1 MAITNKLVVE
11 YDYDLVDRDF
21 DFYEIATTDK
31 YIPRGAYILDKPNCE
46 FKAESVVFDDHTT
59 LYVMFRKSTVSRMRL
74 VKMIDDDKLMVNTL
88 QASRLKTYILFR
100 LFLFALNNYEN
111 QELSFN
117 NITGKLYIC
126 RPDWMAKNKKTFT
139 ALGINVDSEMNIVA
153 EAVTFSLLSNFKNV
167 KKFKDY
173 PKYIFSNKN
182 CALKRVASDDYGQ
195 EVYIKRTSFN
205 KKSVF
210 PYFEFA
216 PKSLKNNKMYYIY
229 DVLAI
234 MSQKYGQYFSF
245 KFDEIEIAKSIG
257 HFRDEHFMDKA
268 LSQFKNYKLN
278 FVNFVKG
285 AEFSNDFDDMVNRI
299 VEGRN
304 SNYHISSHISA
315 DECNIALIHNEDYYL
330 DNDYADPYK
339 SFDRKSIIQCVS
351 IEDSAYKIIEEKTA
365 IIDTIIKEVV
375 IKHDIIN
382 TKHISLD
389 DWESFNFASD
399 WIFGRACDNRV
410 YFLTVHPD
418 GMFEFLTKQNNFD
431 SFNSDILDDC
441 ANILFDDNQEK
452 YVVSNGK
459 DIILITKTNRYIL
472 PSSELFTLETISR
485 SKQSREKYLSG
496 VVDINLFKLKD
507 NQSFYNVGIKG
518 SGMYTSIP
526 HAPLLY
532 KVEIIA
538 GRNIIED
545 ILGLMSATFVKY
557 KSFTVIPYP
566 FKYLN
571 EFILMKREY
580 SSEEK

>member
-1 MAITNKLVVE
+1 MAITNKLIVE
-11 YDYDLVDRDF
+11 YNYGLVDRDF
-21 DFYEIATTDK
+21 DFYEITTTEK

-46 FKAESVVFDDHTT
+46 FKAESVVFDDHKT

-74 VKMIDDDKLMVNTL
+74 VKMIDDDKLMVNTI
-88 QASRLKTYILFR
+88 QASRLETYILFR

-139 ALGINVDSEMNIVA
+139 SLGVNVDSEMNIIA
-153 EAVTFSLLSNFKNV
+153 EAVTFSLLSNFKNA
-167 KKFKDY
+167 KKFRDY

-182 CALKRVASDDYGQ
+182 CALKRVTSDDYGQ
-195 EVYIKRTSFN
+195 EVYIKRASFN
-205 KKSVF
+205 KKAVI

-216 PKSLKNNKMYYIY
+216 PKSLKNNKVYHIY
-229 DVLAI
+229 DILAI

-245 KFDEIEIAKSIG
+245 KFDEIEITKSIG

-268 LSQFKNYKLN
+268 LSQFKDYKLN

-285 AEFSNDFDDMVNRI
+285 AEFLTDFGDMVNRI

-304 SNYHISSHISA
+304 TNYHISPHIFA
-315 DECNIALIHNEDYYL
+315 DECNIVLIHNEDYYL
-330 DNDYADPYK
+330 DNDYVDPYK

-382 TKHISLD
+382 TNRISLD
-389 DWESFNFASD
+389 DWESFNFATD
-399 WIFGRACDNRV
+399 WIFGRACDNKV
-410 YFLTVHPD
+410 YFLIVHPD
-418 GMFEFLTKQNNFD
+418 GKFDFLTKQNNFD

-518 SGMYTSIP
+518 SGMNTSIP

-571 EFILMKREY
+571 EFILMNREY

>member
-1 MAITNKLVVE
+1 MAITNKLIVE
-11 YDYDLVDRDF
+11 YNYGLVDGDF
-21 DFYEIATTDK
+21 DFYEITTTEK

-46 FKAESVVFDDHTT
+46 FKAESVVFDDHKT

-74 VKMIDDDKLMVNTL
+74 VKMIDDDKLMVNTI

-139 ALGINVDSEMNIVA
+139 SLGVNVDNEMNIIA
-153 EAVTFSLLSNFKNV
+153 EAVTFSLLSNFKNA

-182 CALKRVASDDYGQ
+182 CALKRVTSDDYGQ
-195 EVYIKRTSFN
+195 EVYIKRASFN
-205 KKSVF
+205 KKAVI

-216 PKSLKNNKMYYIY
+216 PKSLKNNKVYHIY
-229 DVLAI
+229 DILAI

-245 KFDEIEIAKSIG
+245 KFDEIEITKSIG

-268 LSQFKNYKLN
+268 LSQFKDYKLN

-285 AEFSNDFDDMVNRI
+285 AEFLTDFGDMVNRI

-304 SNYHISSHISA
+304 NNYHISPHIFA
-315 DECNIALIHNEDYYL
+315 DECNIVLIHNEDYYL
-330 DNDYADPYK
+330 DNDYVDPYK

-382 TKHISLD
+382 TNRISLD
-389 DWESFNFASD
+389 DWESFNFATD
-399 WIFGRACDNRV
+399 WIFGRACDNKV
-410 YFLTVHPD
+410 YFLIVHPD
-418 GMFEFLTKQNNFD
+418 GKFDFLTKQNNFD

-518 SGMYTSIP
+518 SGMNTSIP

-532 KVEIIA
+532 KVKIIA

-571 EFILMKREY
+571 EFILMNREY

>member
-1 MAITNKLVVE
+1 MAITNKLIVE
-11 YDYDLVDRDF
+11 YKYNLIDRDF
-21 DFYEIATTDK
+21 DFYEITTTEK

-46 FKAESVVFDDHTT
+46 FKAESVVFDDHKA

-74 VKMIDDDKLMVNTL
+74 AKLLDDDKLAVNNIH
-88 QASRLKTYILFR
+88 ASQLKRYILFR

-117 NITGKLYIC
+117 NITGKLYIY
-126 RPDWMAKNKKTFT
+126 RSDWMAKNKKTFT
-139 ALGINVDSEMNIVA
+139 ALGVNVDSEMNIIA
-153 EAVTFSLLSNFKNV
+153 EAVTFSLLSNFKNT

-182 CALKRVASDDYGQ
+182 CALKRVTSDDYGQ
-195 EVYIKRTSFN
+195 EVYIKRASFN
-205 KKSVF
+205 RKAVI

-216 PKSLKNNKMYYIY
+216 PKSLKNNKVYYIY

-268 LSQFKNYKLN
+268 LSQFKNYKMN
-278 FVNFVKG
+278 FVNLVKG
-285 AEFSNDFDDMVNRI
+285 VEFLNDFDDMVNRI
-299 VEGRN
+299 VEGKN
-304 SNYHISSHISA
+304 TNYHISPHISA
-315 DECNIALIHNEDYYL
+315 DGCNIVLIHNEDYYL

-399 WIFGRACDNRV
+399 WIFGRECDNKV
-410 YFLTVHPD
+410 YFLIVHPD
-418 GMFEFLTKQNNFD
+418 GKFDFLTKQNNFD
-431 SFNSDILDDC
+431 SFNSDILDEC

-452 YVVSNGK
+452 YVVANGK
-459 DIILITKTNRYIL
+459 DIISITKTNRYIL
-472 PSSELFTLETISR
+472 PPSELFTLETISR

-507 NQSFYNVGIKG
+507 NQLFYNVGIKG
-518 SGMYTSIP
+518 SGMNTSIP
-526 HAPLLY
+526 RAPLLY
-532 KVEIIA
+532 RVEIIA

-545 ILGLMSATFVKY
+545 ILDLMSTTFVKY

-571 EFILMKREY
+571 EFILMNREY